1 MRERIEYAVK
11 TLRPIGRNLLILLK
25 WLTLAVLVGLVA
37 GGVSTL
43 FAKAMG
49 FVTTF
54 RMENPWLILLLPVGG
69 IIIVTA
75 YRLLHNENDRGT
87 NLILAEIH
95 KGGDV
100 PSRVA
105 PLIIFSTVVSH
116 FFGASVGREGAALQ
130 LGGSIGS
137 FLGRIIRLDEKDRR
151 VMIMCGMSAAFAAL
165 FGTPMAAAI
174 FAIEVVQVGI
184 MYYVALVP
192 CIFAALVASNFSAS
206 MGINPEAFIIKDIPK
221 ITVLNMGRT
230 VLLAIICAGV
240 SVIFCMMLHN
250 AGKYFKKYIK
260 NQYLRILAGSALIIL
275 ITILLKTDDYMGA
288 GMNVIERAIEGEA
301 VPAAFLL
308 KMLLTALA
316 IGCGFKGGEIVP
328 TFYVGATLGCVA
340 GQLIGLPASC
350 AAAVG
355 MIGMFCCVTN
365 CPVASMLIAFELFGY
380 EAAPF
385 FLVCNAVGYLM
396 SGYYGLYS
404 EQVFI
409 GSKYKFD
416 SEEKK
421 AH

>member
-1 MRERIEYAVK
+1 MRERIDYVIK
-11 TLRPIGRNLLILLK
+11 TLRPIGRNLFILLK
-25 WLTLAVLVGLVA
+25 WLALATLVGFVA

-43 FAKAMG
+43 FAKAMT

-54 RMENPWLILLLPVGG
+54 RMAHTWLILLLPVGG
-69 IIIVTA
+69 IVIVTA
-75 YRLLHNENDRGT
+75 YKLLHNENDTGT
-87 NLILAEIH
+87 NLILAGIH
-95 KGGDV
+95 SGGEV

-130 LGGSIGS
+130 LGGS
-137 FLGRIIRLDEKDRR
+137 LGNLLGKIVRLDEKDRR

-184 MYYVALVP
+184 MYYAALVP
-192 CIFAALVASNFSAS
+192 CIFSALIASNFSAS
-206 MGINPEAFIIKDIPK
+206 MGINPEAFTILEIPE
-221 ITVLNMGRT
+221 ITILNMGRT

-240 SVIFCMMLHN
+240 SVVFCMMLHN

-260 NQYLRILAGSALIIL
+260 NQYLRIIAGSALIIL
-275 ITILLKTDDYMGA
+275 ITIILGTDDYMGA

-301 VPAAFLL
+301 APAAFLL

-328 TFYVGATLGCVA
+328 TFFVGATLGCVV
-340 GQLIGLPASC
+340 GQLIGLPAST

-355 MIGMFCCVTN
+355 MVGMFCCVTN

-404 EQVFI
+404 EQTFT

-416 SEEKK
+416 SRKGHT
-421 AH
+421 A

>member
-1 MRERIEYAVK
+1 MRERIDYAIK
-11 TLRPIGRNLLILLK
+11 TLRPIGRNLFILLK
-25 WLTLAVLVGLVA
+25 WLALATLVGLVA

-43 FAKAMG
+43 FAKAMTV
-49 FVTTF
+49 VTTF
-54 RMENPWLILLLPVGG
+54 RMAHTWLILLLPVGG
-69 IIIVTA
+69 IVIVTV
-75 YRLLHNENDRGT
+75 YKLLHNENDKGT
-87 NLILAEIH
+87 NLILAGIH
-95 KGGDV
+95 SGGEV

-130 LGGSIGS
+130 LGGSLGNLI
-137 FLGRIIRLDEKDRR
+137 GRIVRLDEQDRK

-184 MYYVALVP
+184 MYYAALVP

-206 MGINPEAFIIKDIPK
+206 MGINPEAFVIKEIPDIT
-221 ITVLNMGRT
+221 ILNMGRT

-240 SVIFCMMLHN
+240 SVVFCMMLYN

-260 NQYLRILAGSALIIL
+260 NQYLRIIAGSALIIL
-275 ITILLKTDDYMGA
+275 ITIILGTDDYMGA

-301 VPAAFLL
+301 APAAFLL
-308 KMLLTALA
+308 KMFLTALA

-328 TFYVGATLGCVA
+328 TFFVGATLGCVV
-340 GQLIGLPASC
+340 GQLIGLPASA

-355 MIGMFCCVTN
+355 MVGMFCCVTN

-404 EQVFI
+404 EQTFT

-416 SEEKK
+416 NWKGS

>member
-1 MRERIEYAVK
+1 MRERIDYAIK
-11 TLRPIGRNLLILLK
+11 TLRPIGRNLFILLK
-25 WLTLAVLVGLVA
+25 WLALATLVGFVA

-43 FAKAMG
+43 FAEAMT
-49 FVTTF
+49 FVTAF
-54 RMENPWLILLLPVGG
+54 RMEHTWLILLLPVGG
-69 IIIVTA
+69 IVIVTT
-75 YRLLHNENDRGT
+75 YKLLHNENDKGT
-87 NLILAEIH
+87 NLILAGIH
-95 KGGDV
+95 SGDEV

-105 PLIIFSTVVSH
+105 PLIIFSTLVSH

-130 LGGSIGS
+130 LGGSLGS
-137 FLGRIIRLDEKDRR
+137 FIGKIIHLDEQDRK

-184 MYYVALVP
+184 MYYAALVP

-206 MGINPEAFIIKDIPK
+206 MGINPEAFAIKEIPDIT
-221 ITVLNMGRT
+221 ILNMGRT

-240 SVIFCMMLHN
+240 SVVFCMMLHN
-250 AGKYFKKYIK
+250 AGKYFKKYIE
-260 NQYLRILAGSALIIL
+260 NQYLRIIAGSALIIL
-275 ITILLKTDDYMGA
+275 ITIILGTDDYMGA

-301 VPAAFLL
+301 APAAFLL
-308 KMLLTALA
+308 KMFLTALA

-328 TFYVGATLGCVA
+328 TFFVGATLGCVV
-340 GQLIGLPASC
+340 GQLIGLPASA

-355 MIGMFCCVTN
+355 MVGMLCCVTN

-404 EQVFI
+404 EQTFT

-416 SEEKK
+416 SWKGS

>member
-1 MRERIEYAVK
+1 MSEQIEYAVK

-137 FLGRIIRLDEKDRR
+137 FLGRIIRLDEKGNDNVRHECCVCGIVRNADGCSHIRDR
-151 VMIMCGMSAAFAAL
+151 G
-165 FGTPMAAAI
+165 
-174 FAIEVVQVGI
+174 
-184 MYYVALVP
+184 
-192 CIFAALVASNFSAS
+192 
-206 MGINPEAFIIKDIPK
+206 
-221 ITVLNMGRT
+221 
-230 VLLAIICAGV
+230 CAGRNHV
-240 SVIFCMMLHN
+240 LCGTCTM
-250 AGKYFKKYIK
+250 YF
-260 NQYLRILAGSALIIL
+260 RS
-275 ITILLKTDDYMGA
+275 T
-288 GMNVIERAIEGEA
+288 
-301 VPAAFLL
+301 
-308 KMLLTALA
+308 
-316 IGCGFKGGEIVP
+316 GGE
-328 TFYVGATLGCVA
+328 
-340 GQLIGLPASC
+340 QLL
-350 AAAVG
+350 
-355 MIGMFCCVTN
+355 
-365 CPVASMLIAFELFGY
+365 
-380 EAAPF
+380 
-385 FLVCNAVGYLM
+385 
-396 SGYYGLYS
+396 S
-404 EQVFI
+404 EH
-409 GSKYKFD
+409 GNKS
-416 SEEKK
+416 
-421 AH
+421 

>member
-1 MRERIEYAVK
+1 MRERIEYAIK
-11 TLRPIGRNLLILLK
+11 TLRPIRRNLLILLK
-25 WLTLAVLVGLVA
+25 WLALAVLVGLVA

-43 FAKAMG
+43 FAKAMT

-54 RMENPWLILLLPVGG
+54 RMAHSWLILLLPVGG

-75 YRLLHNENDRGT
+75 YKLLHNENDRGT

-95 KGGDV
+95 KGADV

-130 LGGSIGS
+130 LGGSLGS
-137 FLGRIIRLDEKDRR
+137 LLGKIIHLDEQDRK

-184 MYYVALVP
+184 MYYAALVP

-206 MGINPEAFIIKDIPK
+206 MGINPEAFVIKEIPDIT
-221 ITVLNMGRT
+221 ILNMGRM

-240 SVIFCMMLHN
+240 SVVFCMMLHN
-250 AGKYFKKYIK
+250 AGKYFKIYIK
-260 NQYLRILAGSALIIL
+260 NQYLRIIAGSALIIL
-275 ITILLKTDDYMGA
+275 ITIILGTDDYMGA
-288 GMNVIERAIEGEA
+288 GMNVIGRAIDGEA
-301 VPAAFLL
+301 SYTAFLF
-308 KMLLTALA
+308 KMIFTALA

-328 TFYVGATLGCVA
+328 TFFVGATLGCVA
-340 GQLIGLPASC
+340 GQLIGLSASC

-365 CPVASMLIAFELFGY
+365 CPVASMLISFELFGY

-404 EQVFI
+404 EQIFV
-409 GSKYKFD
+409 GSKYKFN
-416 SEEKK
+416 SEKEK

>member
-1 MRERIEYAVK
+1 MSEQIEYAVK

-206 MGINPEAFIIKDIPK
+206 MGINPEAFIIKDIPE
-221 ITVLNMGRT
+221 ITVLNMGQGKD
-230 VLLAIICAGV
+230 CAL
-240 SVIFCMMLHN
+240 CHN
-250 AGKYFKKYIK
+250 MCGC
-260 NQYLRILAGSALIIL
+260 QCH
-275 ITILLKTDDYMGA
+275 
-288 GMNVIERAIEGEA
+288 
-301 VPAAFLL
+301 FL
-308 KMLLTALA
+308 
-316 IGCGFKGGEIVP
+316 
-328 TFYVGATLGCVA
+328 YD
-340 GQLIGLPASC
+340 AS
-350 AAAVG
+350 
-355 MIGMFCCVTN
+355 
-365 CPVASMLIAFELFGY
+365 
-380 EAAPF
+380 
-385 FLVCNAVGYLM
+385 
-396 SGYYGLYS
+396 
-404 EQVFI
+404 
-409 GSKYKFD
+409 
-416 SEEKK
+416 
-421 AH
+421 